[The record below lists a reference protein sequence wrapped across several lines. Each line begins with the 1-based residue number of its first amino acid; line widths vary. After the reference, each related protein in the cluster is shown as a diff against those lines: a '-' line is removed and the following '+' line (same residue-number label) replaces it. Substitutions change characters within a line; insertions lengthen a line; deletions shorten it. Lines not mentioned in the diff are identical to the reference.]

1 MYAMQYEITLPADY
15 DMGIIRHRVATRGS
29 GTDALA
35 GLGMKAYA
43 IREKGVGGSP
53 VNQYAPFYLWNTL
66 DGMNAFLFGPGF
78 AGLSGDFGRP
88 AVQRWSGVSFE
99 RGSAGGVP
107 VLASRRTWRV
117 HSDDGL
123 DDALA
128 DGLRAIERLRTV
140 DGVHSTALAVDAQ
153 RWEFVQFTLW
163 AQDPGEIDATRY
175 EVLHT
180 SVPGLAD
187 LAAAP
192 PPVQ

>member
-1 MYAMQYEITLPADY
+1 M
-15 DMGIIRHRVATRGS
+15 
-29 GTDALA
+29 
-35 GLGMKAYA
+35 
-43 IREKGVGGSP
+43 
-53 VNQYAPFYLWNTL
+53 
-66 DGMNAFLFGPGF
+66 
-78 AGLSGDFGRP
+78 
-88 AVQRWSGVSFE
+88 
-99 RGSAGGVP
+99 
-107 VLASRRTWRV
+107 

-128 DGLRAIERLRTV
+128 AGLRAVRWLRAA

-163 AQDPGEIDATRY
+163 TQDPGEIDGTRY

-192 PPVQ
+192 PPVE